1 MVAGSGVVIQI
12 APLATVFAFMVGI
25 TLGLPAGYF
34 GGRLDTV
41 LSASSPTSSS
51 PSR

>member
-1 MVAGSGVVIQI
+1 VLKI
-12 APLATVFAFMVGI
+12 APAATLFAFMVGI

-34 GGRLDTV
+34 GGGSTPGCR
-41 LSASSPTSSS
+41 SSRTSSS